1 MSEDKKGE
9 KDKEEKTNNKLE
21 NIKDIKND
29 DELQEELKE
38 WEVES
43 TEAGDQLDQVIHLSF
58 YLINYNIFIAL
69 LLLSFITKI
78 FN

>member
-1 MSEDKKGE
+1 MPEVKKGE
-9 KDKEEKTNNKLE
+9 KEEKTNKLE

-43 TEAGDQLDQVIHLSF
+43 TEAGD
-58 YLINYNIFIAL
+58 
-69 LLLSFITKI
+69 
-78 FN
+78 

>member
-1 MSEDKKGE
+1 MLEDKKE
-9 KDKEEKTNNKLE
+9 EEEKEETNKLE

-43 TEAGDQLDQVIHLSF
+43 TESGD
-58 YLINYNIFIAL
+58 
-69 LLLSFITKI
+69 
-78 FN
+78 